1 MLAGYE
7 HTIFLFQ
14 KNFTPCRNKLLLF
27 KIFKLCLLFFSSLSY
42 FLKRFN
48 LAFSIFNISGSG
60 YVFTS
65 SQRIPAV
72 STLINLHY
80 VTKVTLWVKVQT

>member
-1 MLAGYE
+1 M
-7 HTIFLFQ
+7 
-14 KNFTPCRNKLLLF
+14 
-27 KIFKLCLLFFSSLSY
+27 
-42 FLKRFN
+42 
-48 LAFSIFNISGSG
+48 AFSIFNISGSG